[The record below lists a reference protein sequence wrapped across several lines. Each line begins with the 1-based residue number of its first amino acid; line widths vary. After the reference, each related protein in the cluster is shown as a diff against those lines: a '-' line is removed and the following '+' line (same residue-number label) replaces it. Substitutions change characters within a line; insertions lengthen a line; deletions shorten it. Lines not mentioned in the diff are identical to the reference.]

1 MDLVL
6 DIQSIVAFCTKRQPF
21 AAQIEKCLE
30 KCQNG
35 RNRSWLYVGSLQS
48 VLSALGQEC
57 GQNSG
62 EKSGEKSKDAYNSA
76 IKELEKLQEKTHF
89 LAALAEEGGVFASP
103 CPEGEQLALACRR
116 FVAGSIRILTWD
128 EEILRLFPQ
137 HAITP
142 EKYLT
147 QNISPQPLA
156 FVDLVAQQDRIRSG
170 LERRI
175 HGVLHHGRY
184 LGGKE
189 VQELE
194 VRLAEFC
201 QAKFCIS
208 CANGT
213 DALQIALM
221 ALGVGS
227 GDEVVTS
234 AFTFIATAEVIR
246 LLGATPVYVDIDPRT
261 YNINP
266 SLLEAA
272 ITPKTKAIIPVSLYG
287 QCADFDAIN
296 AIAARYN
303 LPVIEDGAQS
313 FGAKY
318 KDKKSCNCTTIATTS
333 FFPSKPLG
341 GYGDG
346 GAIFTN
352 DENLAL
358 VMRQI
363 AAHGEDSRYHHIR
376 LGVNSRLDSL
386 QAAVLLEKLAV
397 LESEI
402 ALRQKVAATYS
413 ELLRQ
418 AGIVT
423 LPYVEPHC
431 SSVWAQYTLRLPDRE
446 RVQADLQKLQIP
458 TAVHYPIPL
467 NRQPAVAVDAVL
479 PVSEKIAKEVIS
491 LPFGPYLQEKDIE
504 TVVKALAVK

>member
-1 MDLVL
+1 MDLLL
-6 DIQSIVAFCTKRQPF
+6 DIQSMVALCTKRQPF
-21 AAQIEKCLE
+21 AAQIEKCLD
-30 KCQNG
+30 KCRNG
-35 RNRSWLYVGSLQS
+35 RNRVWLYVGNLQS
-48 VLSALGQEC
+48 MLIVLRQEC
-57 GQNSG
+57 EQNSS
-62 EKSGEKSKDAYNSA
+62 EKSEDAYRSA

-89 LAALAEEGGVFASP
+89 LAALAEEGGVFTSS
-103 CPEGEQLALACRR
+103 CPQGEQLALACKR
-116 FVAGSIRILTWD
+116 FSGNCIRILTWD
-128 EEILRLFPQ
+128 EEILRLFSEWT
-137 HAITP
+137 ITP
-142 EKYLT
+142 EKYLA
-147 QNISPQPLA
+147 QNISMQPFS
-156 FVDLVAQQDRIRSG
+156 FVDLAAQQDRLRNG

-184 LGGKE
+184 LGGEE

-201 QAKFCIS
+201 KAKFCIS

-227 GDEVVTS
+227 GDEVITS

-261 YNINP
+261 YNLN
-266 SLLEAA
+266 SYLLEAA
-272 ITPKTKAIIPVSLYG
+272 VTPRTKAIIPVSLYG
-287 QCADFDAIN
+287 QCADFDSIN

-313 FGAKY
+313 FGAGY

-352 DENLAL
+352 DEELAVVL
-358 VMRQI
+358 RQI
-363 AAHGEDSRYHHIR
+363 AAHGEDYRYHHVR

-402 ALRQKVAATYS
+402 ALRQKVADSYS
-413 ELLRQ
+413 ELLQQ
-418 AGIVT
+418 AGIT
-423 LPYVEPHC
+423 SLPYIEPYN

-446 RVQADLQKLQIP
+446 RVQADLKKLKIP

-479 PVSEKIAKEVIS
+479 PVSEKVAKEVIS

-504 TVVKALAVK
+504 TVVKALSAK